1 MTFLDSLRNYLSPQ
15 ILVILC
21 LGFISGVP
29 YGVLMDPL
37 NYWLSEEGIE
47 KSTIGLLSLVFLIR
61 SFSVFEGCFCGCSG
75 IFFVFG
81 GVFGRVSNGLLW
93 CFGGI

>member
-47 KSTIGLLSLVFLIR
+47 KSTIGLLSLVFFNLFLKSIFGSFSR
-61 SFSVFEGCFCGCSG
+61 SFKNTKTS
-75 IFFVFG
+75 
-81 GVFGRVSNGLLW
+81 
-93 CFGGI
+93 

>member
-1 MTFLDSLRNYLSPQ
+1 MTFIDSLRNYLSPQ

-47 KSTIGLLSLVFLIR
+47 KSTIGLLSLVFLIY
-61 SFSVFEGCFCGCSG
+61 SLKKS
-75 IFFVFG
+75 FG
-81 GVFGRVSNGLLW
+81 GLISLVGSFMR
-93 CFGGI
+93 IRKIKDKKITIMPII